1 MMLAG
6 WLVSGLA
13 MVVLVIAALGIVRLP
28 DALARQHAATKAA
41 TLAVS
46 LLAIGLALVAW
57 ASGWGWPW
65 VGRLALV
72 VAILLLT
79 LPLAS
84 HALGRA
90 GVAERQRGRALEPVD
105 LAHLESA
112 GVTSHG
118 AAESAR
124 KEDDV

>member
-1 MMLAG
+1 MLAG

-57 ASGWGWPW
+57 ASGWGWSW
-65 VGRLALV
+65 LGRLAVV
-72 VAILLLT
+72 VAILMLT

-84 HALGRA
+84 HALARA
-90 GVAERQRGRALEPVD
+90 GVAERQRGRALEAAD
-105 LAHLESA
+105 IAHLESA
-112 GVTSHG
+112 GAPPHE
-118 AAESAR
+118 AAQSAR